1 MKVRRILFANFPG
14 DGHFNPLTSLAVHLK
29 SQGHDVRWYTGR
41 KYQAKLEKLEIPFY
55 PIKKAIDFSAGEP
68 DQIFPERK
76 FHKSQV
82 AKLKFDIKH
91 AFVLRGP
98 EFYEDIKEIE
108 GSFPFDLL
116 IADNCFTG
124 IPFVKQLL
132 EKPVIAIGVIPLP
145 ETSKDLPPSGLGLT
159 PSYSFFGKR
168 KQGVLRFLTDKLVF
182 SESKK
187 LVDKMYADYGMK
199 TVKENIFDVVCKEAD
214 LLLQSG
220 TPGFEYFRSDLGKNV
235 RFIGPLLPYSAK
247 KKQSYQLPGWYRQ
260 FKKKV
265 LVTQGTVETD
275 VEKIIVPTLEAF
287 KNTDVLVVA
296 TTGGSK
302 TEELRRRY
310 SHYNILIEDFIPF
323 NDLMPECDAY
333 VTNGGYGGVML
344 GIQNKLPMVVA
355 GVHEGKNEINA
366 RVGYFKLGINLRTE
380 KPSVSQIKAN
390 VELILANKMYKNNVR
405 KLAREFEQYDP
416 ALLCEKYVNQLIS
429 KQEDSTRATF
439 LRMVQKYAEEKVY

>member
-1 MKVRRILFANFPG
+1 MKSKKILFANFPG

-29 SQGHDVRWYTGR
+29 NLGHDVRWYAGK
-41 KYQAKLEKLEIPFY
+41 KYQEKLEKLDIPYY
-55 PIKKAIDFSAGEP
+55 PLKRAIDFSAGEP

-76 FHKSQV
+76 FYKSQV

-98 EFYEDIKEIE
+98 EFYEDIREIE
-108 GSFPFDLL
+108 SSFSFDLL

-124 IPFVKQLL
+124 IPYVKQLL
-132 EKPVIAIGVIPLP
+132 EKPVIAIGVIALP

-159 PSYSFFGKR
+159 PSYNFFGKR
-168 KQGVLRFLTDKLVF
+168 KQDLLRFLTDKF
-182 SESKK
+182 IFGESKK

-199 TVKENIFDVVCKEAD
+199 TVKGNIFDVICKEAD

-220 TPGFEYFRSDLGKNV
+220 TPGFEYFRSDIGKNI
-235 RFIGPLLPYSAK
+235 RFIGPLLPHSGK
-247 KKQSYQLPGWYRQ
+247 KAPQYELPGWYRQ

-287 KNTDVLVVA
+287 KDSDVLVVA

-323 NDLMPECDAY
+323 NDIMPQCDVY

-344 GIQNKLPMVVA
+344 GVQNKLPMVVA

-366 RVGYFKLGINLRTE
+366 RIGFFKLGINLKTE
-380 KPSVSQIKAN
+380 KPTASQIKAN
-390 VELILANKMYKNNVR
+390 VELILRDKTYKNNVVN
-405 KLAREFEQYDP
+405 LAKEFEQYDP
-416 ALLCEKYVNQLIS
+416 ARLCEKYVNELLE
-429 KQEDSTRATF
+429 KQAKSTRGTF
-439 LRMVQKYAEEKVY
+439 LRMMRKYAEEKVY

>member
-1 MKVRRILFANFPG
+1 MKSRRILFANFPG
-14 DGHFNPLTSLAVHLK
+14 DGHFNPLTRLAVHLK
-29 SQGHDVRWYTGR
+29 KLGHDVRWYTGR
-41 KYQAKLEKLEIPFY
+41 KYQEKVEMLGIPFY
-55 PIKKAIDFSAGEP
+55 PLKRAIDFSAGEP

-76 FHKSQV
+76 LYKSQV

-98 EFYEDIKEIE
+98 EFYEDIKDIE
-108 GSFPFDLL
+108 RSFPFDLL

-124 IPFVKQLL
+124 IPFVRQSL
-132 EKPVIAIGVIPLP
+132 EKPVIAIGVVALP
-145 ETSKDLPPSGLGLT
+145 ETSKDLPPAGLGLT

-168 KQGVLRFLTDKLVF
+168 KQDLLRFFTDKLIF
-182 SESKK
+182 AESKK
-187 LVDKMYADYGMK
+187 LIDQIYADYGMER
-199 TVKENIFDVVCKEAD
+199 VKGNIFDVVCREAD

-235 RFIGPLLPYSAK
+235 RFIGPLLPHGGK
-247 KKQSYQLPGWYRQ
+247 KTQSYQLPGWYRQ
-260 FKKKV
+260 FKKKI

-310 SHYNILIEDFIPF
+310 SHYNVLIEDFIPF
-323 NDLMPECDAY
+323 GDIMPLCDVY

-344 GIQNKLPMVVA
+344 GVQNKLPMVVA

-366 RVGYFKLGINLRTE
+366 RIGYFKFGVNLKTE
-380 KPSVSQIKAN
+380 KPAASQIKSG
-390 VELILANKMYKNNVR
+390 VELILRDKSYKNNVV
-405 KLAREFEQYDP
+405 KLAKEFEQYDP
-416 ALLCEKYVNQLIS
+416 AALCEKYVNELLS
-429 KQEDSTRATF
+429 KHEKGTRATF
-439 LRMVQKYAEEKVY
+439 LKMIQKYAEEKVY

>member
-168 KQGVLRFLTDKLVF
+168 KQDVLRFLTDKLVF

-199 TVKENIFDVVCKEAD
+199 TVKGNIFDVVCKEAD

>member
-1 MKVRRILFANFPG
+1 MKARRILFANFPG

-29 SQGHDVRWYTGR
+29 NLGHDVRWYTGK
-41 KYQAKLEKLEIPFY
+41 KYQPKLEKLEIPFY
-55 PIKKAIDFSAGEP
+55 PIKRAIDFSAGEP

-76 FHKSQV
+76 FYKSQI

-98 EFYEDIKEIE
+98 EFYEDLREIE
-108 GSFPFDLL
+108 SSFPFDIL

-124 IPFVKQLL
+124 IPYVKQLL
-132 EKPVIAIGVIPLP
+132 EKPVIAIGVIALP

-159 PSYSFFGKR
+159 PSYNFFGKR
-168 KQGVLRFLTDKLVF
+168 KQDLLRFLTDRF
-182 SESKK
+182 IFGESKK

-199 TVKENIFDVVCKEAD
+199 VVKGNIFDVICKEAD

-220 TPGFEYFRSDLGKNV
+220 TPGFEYFRSDLGKNI
-235 RFIGPLLPYSAK
+235 RFIGPLLPHSGRK
-247 KKQSYQLPGWYRQ
+247 TRQYQLPGWYRQ
-260 FKKKV
+260 FKKKI

-287 KNTDVLVVA
+287 KNSDVCVIA

-302 TEELRRRY
+302 TEELKKRY

-323 NDLMPECDAY
+323 DDIMPQCDVY

-344 GIQNKLPMVVA
+344 GIQNNLPMVVA

-380 KPSVSQIKAN
+380 KPTASQIKAN
-390 VELILANKMYKNNVR
+390 VELILENKAYKNNVA
-405 KLAREFEQYDP
+405 KLAREFEQYNP
-416 ALLCEKYVNQLIS
+416 ALLCEKYANELIS
-429 KQEDSTRATF
+429 KQERSTRATF